1 MAMPNDEFDQDD
13 PMELVG
19 VALPDGDPDE
29 LARSIVEEF
38 IRMGLSD
45 QELLHL
51 FHDPFYAGLHAIWQ
65 GRGDAYVQDLI
76 AYGRKRWGYPRFT
89 TKE

>member
-1 MAMPNDEFDQDD
+1 MPNDEFDDDD

-51 FHDPFYAGLHAIWQ
+51 FHDPFYAGPHTVWRD
-65 GRGDAYVQDLI
+65 RGDAYVQDLI
-76 AYGRKRWGYPRFT
+76 ADGRQRWGYPRFT
-89 TKE
+89 TQE

>member
-1 MAMPNDEFDQDD
+1 MRKDEFEEDD

-45 QELLHL
+45 EELWRL
-51 FHDPFYAGLHAIWQ
+51 FHTPLYAGPHSIWRS
-65 GRGDAYVQDLI
+65 RGDEYLRGLI
-76 AYGRKRWGYPRFT
+76 DSGRERWGFPRFA

>member
-1 MAMPNDEFDQDD
+1 MPKDEVEDDD

-29 LARSIVEEF
+29 LAHSIVEEF

-45 QELLHL
+45 QELLRL
-51 FHDPFYAGLHAIWQ
+51 FHEPFYAGPHAIWRS
-65 GRGDAYVQDLI
+65 RGDGYVRELI
-76 AYGRKRWGYPRFT
+76 ERGRECWGYPRFA

>member
-1 MAMPNDEFDQDD
+1 MPRDEFEEDD

-19 VALPDGDPDE
+19 VALPDGDPEE
-29 LARSIVEEF
+29 LASSIVEEF

-45 QELLHL
+45 QELLGL
-51 FHDPFYAGLHAIWQ
+51 FRDPFYAGPHAIWKSQ
-65 GRGDAYVQDLI
+65 GDAYVRELI
-76 AYGRKRWGYPRFT
+76 GRGRERWGFPRFA

>member
-1 MAMPNDEFDQDD
+1 MPKEEFKADD

-45 QELLHL
+45 QELLTL
-51 FHDPFYAGLHAIWQ
+51 FRDPFYVGPHAIWRC
-65 GRGDAYVQDLI
+65 RGDEYVRGLI
-76 AYGRKRWGYPRFT
+76 DRGREHWGFPRFA

>member
-1 MAMPNDEFDQDD
+1 MPRDEFEADD

-19 VALPDGDPDE
+19 VALPDGDPEE
-29 LARSIVEEF
+29 LASSIVEEF

-45 QELLHL
+45 PELLGL
-51 FHDPFYAGLHAIWQ
+51 FHDPFYTGPHAIWRSRGDEYVRGLI
-65 GRGDAYVQDLI
+65 GRG
-76 AYGRKRWGYPRFT
+76 RERWGFPRFA

>member
-1 MAMPNDEFDQDD
+1 MPNDEGDSDD

-38 IRMGLSD
+38 IRMGVSD

-51 FHDPFYAGLHAIWQ
+51 FHDPFYAGPHAIWK
-65 GRGDAYVQDLI
+65 GRGDAYVRDLI
-76 AYGRKRWGYPRFT
+76 TYGRKRWGYPRFT

>member
-1 MAMPNDEFDQDD
+1 MPKDEFEDDD

-29 LARSIVEEF
+29 LASAIVEEF

-45 QELLHL
+45 QELLGL
-51 FHDPFYAGLHAIWQ
+51 FHDPFYAGPHAIWKRQ
-65 GRGDAYVQDLI
+65 GDGYVRELIERG
-76 AYGRKRWGYPRFT
+76 RERWGYPRFAI
-89 TKE
+89 KE